1 MGKDSVAMLN
11 LAIRGKKADEALDN
25 HVQRRLLYYEGVLV
39 HTVNLLVMAKV
50 RIRFGYP

>member
-25 HVQRRLLYYEGVLV
+25 HVQLYYEGVLV